1 MEFRTVGAERAIE
14 WYKASFGLFQR
25 NPGLLIA
32 MTLVVM
38 FVIAGFELLLGSTPL
53 GGMLAG
59 ALRVYLFAGLLYGLR
74 ELDQGRELKF
84 EQLFIGFQG
93 PLLVA
98 LGHLAVLI
106 AVVALFGYFLERG
119 GVGGWFLS
127 MLLALAVN
135 AAMFFAVP
143 RVLFDR
149 IAPMP
154 ALQASVQA
162 LLANIVPVF
171 VYIAIAFV
179 LLLIGT
185 LLLLVGLLVAVPVVA
200 GAQYRAYVEVWGDGG
215 AAAMGPPS
223 PPPGPPVP
231 PNV

>member
-14 WYKASFGLFQR
+14 WYKAGFGLFQR

-32 MTLVVM
+32 MTLVTLI
-38 FVIAGFELLLGSTPL
+38 VIAALEVLLAATPL

-59 ALRVYLFAGLLYGLR
+59 ALQVYLIAGLLYGLR

-84 EQLFIGFQG
+84 EQLFVGFQG

-98 LGHLAVLI
+98 LGHLAALM
-106 AVVALFGYFLERG
+106 AVVALFGFFLERG

-135 AAMFFAVP
+135 AAMFFALP

-149 IAPMP
+149 IAPIA
-154 ALQASVQA
+154 ALQSGVQA
-162 LLANIVPVF
+162 VLANLVPVVVYFALALFLLLAG
-171 VYIAIAFV
+171 A
-179 LLLIGT
+179 
-185 LLLLVGLLVAVPVVA
+185 LLLLVGLLVAVPVIA
-200 GAQYRAYVEVWGDGG
+200 GAQYRAYAEIWGATD
-215 AAAMGPPS
+215 ATAMAPPS
-223 PPPGPPVP
+223 PPAGPPVP
-231 PNV
+231 PPT